1 MPKNHNERFYFLEK
15 YFREIY
21 EKVSELFKIYIKSY
35 NLRLGIKE
43 SNYVKNYANELKNL
57 IDKKG
62 I

>member
-1 MPKNHNERFYFLEK
+1 MPKNHN
-15 YFREIY
+15 